1 MASNDREYTELVQSY
16 LKMVADQD
24 FRNLGDLLTDD
35 CGFTL
40 VPSRY
45 TWRGQEEIVRVL
57 IASAGSGSSGSGP
70 TVRIVNSFAQDQ
82 YVVVEYS
89 REAKLG
95 AFTVNIDGYCWIAH
109 IRGDRFDSIREYINP
124 SNPVIAVAMAA
135 VMRLYP
141 RMVRGK

>member
-1 MASNDREYTELVQSY
+1 MAVNDGEYTELVQSY
-16 LKMVADQD
+16 LRMVADQD
-24 FRNLGDLLTDD
+24 FQKLGDLLTDD

-45 TWRGQEEIVRVL
+45 TWRGPEEIVRVL
-57 IASAGSGSSGSGP
+57 MASASSGSSGSGQK
-70 TVRIVNSFAQDQ
+70 VRTYNSFAQDQ
-82 YVVVEYS
+82 YVVVEYA
-89 REAKLG
+89 REVKIG

-109 IRGDRFDSIREYINP
+109 IRGGRFDSIREYINP
-124 SNPVIAVAMAA
+124 SNPVIAVVMAA